1 MPYEK
6 ALDGAQMGI
15 LFNQGQVCS
24 AGSRIFV
31 QEGIYD
37 RFVADL
43 KEAFEKINVGL
54 PWEEETQMGCQVSE
68 GHLNKILD
76 YVRIGKEEGATVLTG
91 GNRITDGE
99 LGKGVFMQPT
109 LLSDVTNDMRV
120 AQEEIFGPV
129 AVIIKFKD
137 IDEVIAMAND
147 SEYGLAGGVWTQDLN
162 KALKVGREVQTGRV
176 WVNTYNQL
184 PAGTPFGGV
193 KNSGIGR
200 ETYKSMVDAYTQMK
214 NIYIDTNEKSTGLYS

>member
-24 AGSRIFV
+24 LGSRIFV

-147 SEYGLAGGVWTQDLN
+147 SEYGLAV
-162 KALKVGREVQTGRV
+162 AFGR
-176 WVNTYNQL
+176 
-184 PAGTPFGGV
+184 
-193 KNSGIGR
+193 KI
-200 ETYKSMVDAYTQMK
+200 
-214 NIYIDTNEKSTGLYS
+214 

>member
-1 MPYEK
+1 
-6 ALDGAQMGI
+6 
-15 LFNQGQVCS
+15 
-24 AGSRIFV
+24 
-31 QEGIYD
+31 
-37 RFVADL
+37 
-43 KEAFEKINVGL
+43 
-54 PWEEETQMGCQVSE
+54 MGCQVSE

-147 SEYGLAGGVWTQDLN
+147 SEYGLAV
-162 KALKVGREVQTGRV
+162 AFGR
-176 WVNTYNQL
+176 
-184 PAGTPFGGV
+184 
-193 KNSGIGR
+193 KI
-200 ETYKSMVDAYTQMK
+200 
-214 NIYIDTNEKSTGLYS
+214 